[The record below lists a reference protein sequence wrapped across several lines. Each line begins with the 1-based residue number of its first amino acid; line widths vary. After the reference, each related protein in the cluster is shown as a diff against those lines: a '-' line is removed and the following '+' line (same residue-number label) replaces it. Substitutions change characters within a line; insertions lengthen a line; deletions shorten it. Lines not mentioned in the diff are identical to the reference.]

1 MNFLQNVL
9 ILFSLATS
17 SSAIAPTIT
26 PTVTS
31 QNMEILTYRPLI
43 TEEIVPI
50 EDSMLISQE
59 IAYKAPQSLTE
70 LIKSTFHST
79 PIMFDIAV
87 AESGLNPKAY
97 NPEWH
102 YDNKGNKVC
111 QGSFGLFQVACSNYS
126 GNPKDLF
133 DPEIN
138 IQLAKKILGSQGVF
152 AWGVCHGLVD
162 CGKIHVL

>member
-9 ILFSLATS
+9 ILLSLATS
-17 SSAIAPTIT
+17 SSAIVPTIT

-31 QNMEILTYRPLI
+31 QNMEILAYKPLI

-102 YDNKGNKVC
+102 YDQYGNKVC
-111 QGSFGLFQVACSNYS
+111 QGSFGIFQISCSNYA

-133 DPEIN
+133 DPVIN
-138 IQLAKKILGSQGVF
+138 IKLAIKVLKEQSVR

-162 CGKIHVL
+162 CGKI